1 MTNLTIGRPDPSA
14 HDPYYSRYIS
24 LVSGSDVIGAL
35 ATQIQTTL
43 EMLRAIPEERGSS
56 RYAPGKWTIR
66 QVVGHLADAERILSY
81 RALRISRNDKR
92 PIEGFEQDDY
102 VQCGPFEHCELAGLV
117 DEFAQIRAATL
128 SLFRHLDGEAWTRS
142 GTANNAQVTVRA
154 LAWIIA
160 GHELHHRAILERQYL
175 AASA

>member
-1 MTNLTIGRPDPSA
+1 MTNLTIGRPDPSE
-14 HDPYYSRYIS
+14 HDPYYSRYIT

-66 QVVGHLADAERILSY
+66 QVVGHLGDVERILSY
-81 RALRISRNDKR
+81 RALRISRNDGR
-92 PIEGFEQDDY
+92 PIEGFEPEDY
-102 VQCGPFEHCELAGLV
+102 VQYAPFEHCALSDIAG
-117 DEFAQIRAATL
+117 EFARVRAATL
-128 SLFRHLDGEAWTRS
+128 SLFRHLDEEGWTRS
-142 GTANNAQVTVRA
+142 GTASDAHITVRA